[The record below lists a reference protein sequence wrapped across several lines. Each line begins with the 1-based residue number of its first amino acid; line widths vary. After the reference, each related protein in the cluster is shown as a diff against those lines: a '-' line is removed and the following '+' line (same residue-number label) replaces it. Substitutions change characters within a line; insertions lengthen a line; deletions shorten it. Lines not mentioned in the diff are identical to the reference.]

1 MHLVEAIVGQIK
13 LLQTGGQLFW
23 EGRDRVLAE
32 EKHFQ
37 GVKGREVTDS
47 SAQLV
52 SLQVESSEARKVSK
66 AVHASDLVAV
76 KDQFVESGRIEAW
89 DVLEKVVVEKESLKS
104 WKSCETLVELGRV
117 QNLVILQVE
126 IFDVG
131 RNVGGY
137 FGESLVLAEDASGC
151 SAPAH
156 TWAGSGH
163 PTECDEQRFLKEKG

>member
-1 MHLVEAIVGQIK
+1 M
-13 LLQTGGQLFW
+13 
-23 EGRDRVLAE
+23 
-32 EKHFQ
+32 
-37 GVKGREVTDS
+37 KGREVTDS
-47 SAQLV
+47 AAQLV
-52 SLQVESSEARKVSK
+52 SLKVESSEAGEVSK
-66 AVHASDLVAV
+66 AVHTSDLVAV
-76 KDQFVESGRIEAW
+76 EDQIVEGGRIEAW
-89 DVLEKVVVEKESLKS
+89 DVLEKVVVKKESLKS
-104 WKSCETLVELGRV
+104 WKSGEAFVELGRV

-137 FGESLVLAEDASGC
+137 FGESLVLAEDAPGC